1 MNAQQSKGAQAME
14 ATQDR
19 IATLMVSEGVEPEKA
34 KKMSG
39 MVMAVVMLDM
49 LMASLQHKAEQ
60 PDTNPEV
67 SAKMPT
73 GEGIH

>member
-1 MNAQQSKGAQAME
+1 ME

-19 IATLMVSEGVEPEKA
+19 VAALMVSEGVEPEKA
-34 KKMSG
+34 HKMSG
-39 MVMAVVMLDM
+39 MILAVVMLDM
-49 LMASLQHKAEQ
+49 LMASLQNRAEQ

-73 GEGIH
+73 GDGLH